1 MILLHRL
8 NGKEFVLNSDQIKF
22 VESTPDTLV
31 TLMSSD
37 EKFMVRE
44 TVQEV
49 IALSIEYK
57 KKWLWTPLEP
67 RKS

>member
-22 VESTPDTLV
+22 VESTPDTLI

-44 TVQEV
+44 SVPEV
-49 IALSIEYK
+49 IELSIEYK

-67 RKS
+67 RKT

>member
-22 VESTPDTLV
+22 IEATPDTLV
-31 TLMSSD
+31 TLMQSD

-44 TVQEV
+44 TVAEV
-49 IALSIEYK
+49 IELSIEYK
-57 KKWLWTPLEP
+57 KKWLWEPLEH
-67 RKS
+67 RKR